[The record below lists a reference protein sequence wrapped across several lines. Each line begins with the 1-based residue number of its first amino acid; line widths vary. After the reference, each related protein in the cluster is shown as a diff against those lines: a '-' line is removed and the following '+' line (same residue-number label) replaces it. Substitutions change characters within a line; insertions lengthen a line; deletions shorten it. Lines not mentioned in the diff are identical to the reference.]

1 MKRFR
6 VLYVAGRNGLLLGG
20 LALLTWGAQL
30 NAQQPTGRI
39 SGVVRD
45 ASTQG
50 PVEGATVRVGGG
62 STQLTDPDGRYLFED
77 VRVGTVLLEIRR
89 IGYQVLLEHDV
100 LVRSDRTTVL
110 AHALRVA
117 AIRMEGL
124 AVEAR
129 TYFDRHTTE
138 SATDHGL
145 TGEEV
150 RRSAG
155 AIGDPLRLAQ
165 TLPGVALTNDTR
177 NDLVVRGGSPAEN
190 LTLVDNIEV
199 PSLNHFSSQNTSGGP
214 VSMLNTDLISDVRFS
229 SGGFAARFSDRLS
242 SVLEIDLREGS
253 RDRNQFGADMGIAGF
268 GFIGEGPLSESGSWV
283 VSLRRSYLELLADAI
298 GLTAVPDFWNLNAK
312 VAYDLG
318 RRDRVWGIVI
328 SGIDN
333 IHFDVDPGDLND
345 PSLQNLEFSGWRFI
359 AGANWRHVFDWGFG
373 TFTLSDASSSTEVE
387 TRDGRIGNQL
397 VFAQDDRDGVTTAKY
412 DLRATLSPRDH
423 VRIGAELRSHRGTY
437 ELDVPL
443 GAESPFVVEAVRLNP
458 IQVSSRVTS
467 ADIGAYAEYDR
478 RLGPR
483 FSSHTGVRFDRYDLI
498 DEARIG
504 GQARLLFHVSPKLD
518 VAAAGGVY
526 HQRPPLVFLAALPG
540 NRALDPIRAR
550 HLVASVMAY
559 PREDIRFVLEGYLK
573 DYDDYPVSTQF
584 PQLTLANTGT
594 EYGIAQL
601 LFPMTSLG
609 VGRAR
614 GVEASIQKKFS
625 LGWYGQVSYSLSDSE
640 HAALDGVRRPA
651 AFDIRHLFTVWGG
664 VAIGSWDISGKYA
677 FTSGRPYT
685 PFLLLPSR
693 EQNRGILDLTQINA
707 ERSRVFQRIDL
718 RIERRFTF
726 TRWSLF
732 AFADVLNVTNRKN
745 EQQYI
750 WNEKTLEPDWLDQ
763 FATVPNVGF
772 SVKF

>member
-1 MKRFR
+1 MPRTTILPGCSSSVSPSRVRVADQMRKPVTEQFR
-6 VLYVAGRNGLLLGG
+6 VLYVAGRNGFLWGG
-20 LALLTWGAQL
+20 LVLLTWGAQL
-30 NAQQPTGRI
+30 NAQQATGRI

-50 PVEGATVRVGGG
+50 PVEGATVRVGDE
-62 STQLTDPDGRYLFED
+62 STQLTDAGGRYLFEG
-77 VRVGTVLLEIRR
+77 VRVGTVLLEIRQ

-110 AHALRVA
+110 VHTLRVA
-117 AIRMEGL
+117 AIRVKGL
-124 AVEAR
+124 AIEAR
-129 TYFDRHTTE
+129 TYFDRHATE

-150 RRSAG
+150 RRAAG

-190 LTLVDNIEV
+190 LTLVENIEV
-199 PSLNHFSSQNTSGGP
+199 PALNHFSSQNTSGGP

-229 SGGFAARFSDRLS
+229 SGGFAARFGDRLS
-242 SVLEIDLREGS
+242 SVLEIDMREGS

-283 VSLRRSYLELLADAI
+283 VSVRRSYLELLADAI
-298 GLTAVPDFWNLNAK
+298 GLTAVPDFWNLNAN

-318 RRDRVWGIVI
+318 QRDRVWGIVI
-328 SGIDN
+328 GGIDN
-333 IHFDVDPGDLND
+333 IHFDVDPGDL
-345 PSLQNLEFSGWRFI
+345 LTM
-359 AGANWRHVFDWGFG
+359 G
-373 TFTLSDASSSTEVE
+373 TYLALD
-387 TRDGRIGNQL
+387 R
-397 VFAQDDRDGVTTAKY
+397 DRDGVTTAKY
-412 DLRATLSPRDH
+412 DLRAALSPRDH

-437 ELDVPL
+437 DLDVPL
-443 GAESPFVVEAVRLNP
+443 GAESPFVAEAVRLNP
-458 IQVSSRVTS
+458 IRLSSRVTS

-498 DEARIG
+498 DETRVG
-504 GQARLLFHVSPKLD
+504 GQARLLFHVSPRLD

-559 PREDIRFVLEGYLK
+559 PREDIRFVVEGYLK

-594 EYGIAQL
+594 DYGIAQL

-614 GVEASIQKKFS
+614 GIEASIQKKFS

-664 VAIGSWDISGKYA
+664 MAVGSWDISGKYA

-707 ERSRVFQRIDL
+707 ERSRAFQRIDL

-726 TRWSLF
+726 TGWSLF